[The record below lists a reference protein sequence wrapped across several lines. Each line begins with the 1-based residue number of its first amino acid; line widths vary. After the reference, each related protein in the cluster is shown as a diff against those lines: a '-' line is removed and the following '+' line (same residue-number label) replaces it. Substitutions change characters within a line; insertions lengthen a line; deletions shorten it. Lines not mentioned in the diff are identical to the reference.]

1 MDYEEYFRLFYLIKI
16 IRINQG
22 LSVFDVKVI
31 MNMIKKMKLKNVM
44 KHIDIIGEDQ
54 MNDHN
59 KIDFM
64 LNLN

>member
-44 KHIDIIGEDQ
+44 KHIDIIGED
-54 MNDHN
+54 
-59 KIDFM
+59 
-64 LNLN
+64 